1 MRNNFDQRLKRLEQ
15 TAELKLAERPLIM
28 VSFVMPGQADQL
40 REWKRAELDG
50 QSWDRRPGETSQA
63 FEGRVIAHLRAQL
76 PSATY
81 VLFF

>member
-15 TAELKLAERPLIM
+15 TTELKLAEQPLII

-40 REWKRAELDG
+40 RAWRRAELDG
-50 QSWDRRPGETSQA
+50 QSWERRPEESPQD
-63 FEGRVIAHLRAQL
+63 FERRVITHIRTQLR
-76 PSATY
+76 SATY